1 MVNSILF
8 KVIPGLISFSSGYLT
23 TKVFLTCNVD
33 ELLTIT
39 DNLKYELI

>member
-8 KVIPGLISFSSGYLT
+8 KVIPGLFYFYSGYLT
-23 TKVFLTCNVD
+23 TNVFLTCNID

-39 DNLKYELI
+39 DNLKY